1 MAASG
6 GATCHLILWCLGKLC
21 IGTFKSRVRKV
32 AGKPSMSVGAA
43 SQDRQGGC
51 THSLLCSETVH
62 NTATATG
69 DGGVDAGK
77 KSKGRK
83 PFLVVHSQGHWLSVR
98 VLSARCHNGTAA
110 LKWWPQEL
118 KKTPLL
124 TGLKRMYGDRHLGGT
139 FKEGV
144 EADTTLKVIAPQE
157 QIGVTKDG
165 MKLHK
170 NAGWWNAPMPG
181 NVAHKDRQET
191 SNESQDRQRP
201 FAASAPSAVSYETA
215 IDASSR

>member
-1 MAASG
+1 
-6 GATCHLILWCLGKLC
+6 
-21 IGTFKSRVRKV
+21 
-32 AGKPSMSVGAA
+32 
-43 SQDRQGGC
+43 
-51 THSLLCSETVH
+51 LLCSETVH

-165 MKLHK
+165 MKWHK
-170 NAGWWNAPMPG
+170 KRRVVERTYAWE
-181 NVAHKDRQET
+181 RC
-191 SNESQDRQRP
+191 SQRP
-201 FAASAPSAVSYETA
+201 TRDFKRKPRQAEAFCC
-215 IDASSR
+215 ISSISRILRNRN